1 MPGNK
6 IDANIRCPSCNG
18 QLYPRVLVCDSC
30 GLKVE
35 GEFVMN
41 EFDSLSPDELHFLRV
56 FVQCEGRIRDMEA
69 ALGVSYPTVK
79 GLLASIKEKLSLK
92 SPRFA
97 ATARRVDVGPREGEG
112 ENGSEAES
120 LDAAADRTE
129 SSADEI
135 LDQLE
140 SGKISYKDAVR
151 LLRSARK
158 RERRNG

>member
-35 GEFVMN
+35 GEFVLN

-56 FVQCEGRIRDMEA
+56 FIHCEGRIRDMEA

-79 GLLASIKEKLSLK
+79 GLLASIKEKLSRL

-97 ATARRVDVGPREGEG
+97 ASAPRAASDSAGAR
-112 ENGSEAES
+112 EATPE
-120 LDAAADRTE
+120 E
-129 SSADEI
+129 V

-140 SGKISYKDAVR
+140 SGTISHEEAVR
-151 LLRSARK
+151 RIRSARK
-158 RERRNG
+158 GKKT